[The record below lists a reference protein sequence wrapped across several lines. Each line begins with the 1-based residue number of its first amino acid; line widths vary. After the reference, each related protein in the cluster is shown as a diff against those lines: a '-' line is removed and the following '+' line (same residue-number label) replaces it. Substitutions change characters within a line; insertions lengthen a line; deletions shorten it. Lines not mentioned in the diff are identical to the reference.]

1 MLARMSGKEAYE
13 EHLAHR
19 FTSTRAPRLIAACRD
34 LKQEG
39 ALGAKFSGAGGEGS
53 VIALLP
59 DAVQAQQIA
68 ARLRQGGLEAWEV
81 PLRRSQA
88 D

>member
-1 MLARMSGKEAYE
+1 MRSAQEAYE
-13 EHLAHR
+13 QLLEPALPELHAPKL
-19 FTSTRAPRLIAACRD
+19 RATCAQLRAW
-34 LKQEG
+34 G

-59 DAVQAQQIA
+59 DAVQSQQVT
-68 ARLRQGGLEAWEV
+68 ARLRQSGLEAWEV
-81 PLRRSQA
+81 PLRRSLA

>member
-1 MLARMSGKEAYE
+1 MTAAQEAYE
-13 EHLAHR
+13 QLLEPALPEL
-19 FTSTRAPRLIAACRD
+19 SAPRLRATCAQLRAW
-34 LKQEG
+34 G

-59 DAVQAQQIA
+59 DAAQAQQAA

-81 PLRRSQA
+81 PLRRSPS